1 MLTLPVCFCPRGSQV
16 ITGSHDS
23 TIRLWDLRKGKTMVN
38 LTYHKKSVRAMASHP
53 NGEGW
58 GGGGIEQGMW
68 WGRGRG
74 GERVRV
80 SGAHL

>member
-1 MLTLPVCFCPRGSQV
+1 MLFLTRGSQV

-53 NGEGW
+53 NGEGLQ
-58 GGGGIEQGMW
+58 E
-68 WGRGRG
+68 GRGEEEVVWEVQS
-74 GERVRV
+74 ERMPRT
-80 SGAHL
+80 SP